1 MRGLAAL
8 LVLIYHVDFLRSGFA
23 GVDIFFVISGFI
35 ISKVGTGQ
43 SASTFFANRLIRI
56 VPLYWTVT
64 LLMCAVSLIP
74 GAFHQFTFSLSS
86 LLKSLF
92 FIPYSDQSGNVWP
105 LLVPGWTLNY
115 EMFFYIVFAACLA
128 AGRTGM
134 VLPLLLIFVGIGAA
148 SSPADPILQTY
159 TNPILLEFAAGVALA
174 RMSEGFR
181 SYSLGMTLLA
191 VGAVGMVLAA
201 FVGVDQDPSRWMR
214 ILCLGLPA
222 IALVA
227 GALSVEQSGEWTDLP
242 SLQSLGDASYSLYLL
257 HGLVIAFTHKFL
269 RIPLLESSLAIGLS
283 LLVSLLSYRYFE
295 RNVTKWLKERL
306 MVARSVE
313 GLGRSR

>member
-1 MRGLAAL
+1 MRGIAAI

-43 SASTFFANRLIRI
+43 SASTFLAHRVIRI

-74 GAFHQFTFSLSS
+74 GAFHQFTFSLTS

-92 FIPYSDQSGNVWP
+92 FIPYSDQSGNIWP
-105 LLVPGWTLNY
+105 LVVPGWTMNY
-115 EMFFYIVFAACLA
+115 EMFFYVVFAACLA
-128 AGRTGM
+128 AGRPGL
-134 VLPLLLIFVGIGAA
+134 VLPLLLIFVGLGTAF
-148 SSPADPILQTY
+148 SPADPVLQTY

-174 RMSEGFR
+174 RISDGLR
-181 SYSLGMTLLA
+181 SYSLGMALL
-191 VGAVGMVLAA
+191 GAGVVGMALAA
-201 FVGVDQDPSRWMR
+201 FVGVDQDPSRWTR

-227 GALSVEQSGEWTDLP
+227 GALSIEQSGKWTDLA
-242 SLQSLGDASYSLYLL
+242 SLRSLGDASYSLYLL
-257 HGLVIAFTHKFL
+257 HGFVIAFTYKFL
-269 RIPLLESSLAIGLS
+269 RIPFLESSLAIGLS
-283 LLVSLLSYRYFE
+283 ILVSLLSYRYFE

-306 MVARSVE
+306 MVTRAVE
-313 GLGRSR
+313 RLGRSR